1 MKLFRKHWFWLVLL
15 VITAGG
21 VYTFTRADKKNKNG
35 AAALKTAKVTRG
47 NLLAS
52 ITATG
57 IVRPIQ
63 TVELKSKASGEIIKL
78 PIDAGDYVKKGDL
91 ICKLDQTTAKNDH
104 EQAKADYE
112 VGLAAEKKQKKE
124 LDRILELYE
133 KKLVSEAERDNAELA
148 YQQAHSQR
156 VRAEAALSTAAERL
170 AETELKAPIDGII
183 LRKDVEEGQVIS
195 SGVSSVSGGTTIALL
210 ANLDKVN
217 VLADVDETDIGR
229 VKVGQTVKAVAD
241 AFPDQEFIGRVL
253 KVAPLAKVDQNVTT
267 FEVTAEV
274 DNPRHLLKSGM
285 NANVQIMTAEA
296 RDVLLVPNESVKE
309 LMDVMQYFS
318 EEEQKKFAAMFAGG
332 GQNRVRTQTSGGG
345 GGGQMVVVQQG
356 GPGGGGGGRSGG
368 NRQVRRNFDPSKMD
382 TTKMDPETLAQMRE
396 FQSKLAERK
405 AKEGAEVE
413 TARRW
418 VLVKEG
424 NKITPKQVLAGISN
438 LDQTEIIA
446 GLEEGTEVIAQP
458 TSMLAEQREAMLAR
472 FRSMSGIPGMSGG
485 TSGSGRR

>member
-1 MKLFRKHWFWLVLL
+1 MFRKLWFWLILGV
-15 VITAGG
+15 VVAGG
-21 VYTFTRADKKNKNG
+21 VYAFTRSDKKNKND
-35 AAALKTAKVTRG
+35 AATLKTAPVTRG

-57 IVRPIQ
+57 LARPIQ
-63 TVELKSKASGEIIKL
+63 TVELKSKASGEIIAL

-124 LDRILELYE
+124 LDRILELFE
-133 KKLVSEAERDNAELA
+133 KKLVSEAERDNAELS
-148 YQQAHSQR
+148 YQQARSQR

-170 AETELKAPIDGII
+170 SETELKAPIDGII

-241 AFPDQEFIGRVL
+241 AFPDNEFVGRVL

-296 RDVLLVPNESVKE
+296 RDVLMVPNEAVKE
-309 LMDVMQYFS
+309 LMDVITYFS
-318 EEEQKKFAAMFAGG
+318 EEEQKKFAAMLSNG
-332 GQNRVRTQTSGGG
+332 GQNRTRAVSGGGG

-356 GPGGGGGGRSGG
+356 SPGGGSSGGRSGG
-368 NRQVRRNFDPSKMD
+368 GRRQFRGNID
-382 TTKMDPETLAQMRE
+382 TTKIDPETKARLRE
-396 FQSKLAERK
+396 FQAKRSERK
-405 AKEGAEVE
+405 AKGDSSGVE
-413 TARRW
+413 ATSRW
-418 VLVKEG
+418 VLVKE
-424 NKITPKQVLAGISN
+424 KDQITPKQVLAGISN
-438 LDQTEIIA
+438 LDNTEIIS
-446 GLEEGTEVIAQP
+446 GLAEGEEVIAQP
-458 TSMLAEQREAMLAR
+458 TSMLAEQREAMLRR

-485 TSGSGRR
+485 SSGSGRR

>member
-1 MKLFRKHWFWLVLL
+1 MKLFRKLWFWLVLL
-15 VITAGG
+15 AIVASG
-21 VYTFTRADKKNKNG
+21 VYTFTRADKKGKNG
-35 AAALKTAKVTRG
+35 TAALKTAKVTRG

-63 TVELKSKASGEIIKL
+63 TVELKSKASGEIIAL
-78 PIDAGDYVKKGDL
+78 PVDAGDYVKKGNL

-148 YQQAHSQR
+148 YQQARSQR
-156 VRAEAALSTAAERL
+156 VRAQAALSTAAERL

-241 AFPDQEFIGRVL
+241 AFPDQEFVGRVL

-318 EEEQKKFAAMFAGG
+318 EEEQKKFAAMLAGG
-332 GQNRVRTQTSGGG
+332 GQNRVRTQTGGG

-356 GPGGGGGGRSGG
+356 GPGGGGGGRSSGS
-368 NRQVRRNFDPSKMD
+368 RQIRRSFDPSKMD
-382 TTKMDPETLAQMRE
+382 TTKLDSETKARMRE
-396 FQSKLAERK
+396 FQTKLAERK
-405 AKEGAEVE
+405 AQGGAEVE
-413 TARRW
+413 AARRW

-424 NKITPKQVLAGISN
+424 SKITPKQVLAGISN

-446 GLEEGTEVIAQP
+446 GLEEGVEVIAQP
-458 TSMLAEQREAMLAR
+458 TSMLAEQREAMLQR

-485 TSGSGRR
+485 TSGSARR